1 MSEHE
6 FKNSV
11 GIYPPERSIPSTST
25 ADISTVSQNTHSQ
38 ELIQM
43 LHLLCMMEAYSRRS
57 PSNRLNLS
65 SKCSLQ

>member
-6 FKNSV
+6 VKNSV
-11 GIYPPERSIPSTST
+11 GIYPPECSAPSAST
-25 ADISTVSQNTHSQ
+25 ADISTVSQNSHSR

-43 LHLLCMMEAYSRRS
+43 LHLLCMMEAYSHRS
-57 PSNRLNLS
+57 SSNSLNSS

>member
-11 GIYPPERSIPSTST
+11 GIYPPECSISSAST
-25 ADISTVSQNTHSQ
+25 ADISTVSQNSHSQ
-38 ELIQM
+38 ELVQM
-43 LHLLCMMEAYSRRS
+43 LHLLCMTEAYSHIS
-57 PSNRLNLS
+57 PSNSLNSS